1 MRQLRVKSDLLI
13 EELRNTLIFQN
24 LTVDELK
31 RIAGI
36 CEHWEY
42 EGGEEVVTQDSVS
55 RVLYVLLDGTVDIKV
70 RGVEATGVTVSA
82 IQKGDVFGEAG
93 LFMDVRRTAS
103 AIANGPI
110 RFVSFNRDPFF
121 AYCNDNPRAGLKIF
135 TFVIYSLLRKLG
147 ATSKGL
153 ALERE
158 SMVTPEDLERLKD
171 LFPRSIEEIF
181 KR

>member
-70 RGVEATGVTVSA
+70 RGAESAGVTVSA

-121 AYCNDNPRAGLKIF
+121 NYCNDNARAGLKIF